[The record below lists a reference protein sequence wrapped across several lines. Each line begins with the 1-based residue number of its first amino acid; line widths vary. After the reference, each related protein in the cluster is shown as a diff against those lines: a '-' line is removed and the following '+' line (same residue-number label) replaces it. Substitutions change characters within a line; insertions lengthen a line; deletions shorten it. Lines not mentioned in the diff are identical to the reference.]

1 MSGPTLE
8 KLLLERFIHG
18 NVGDAN
24 TARHEICMKAL
35 STYPRAMY

>member
-1 MSGPTLE
+1 VSGPAFE

-24 TARHEICMKAL
+24 TARQSVLMKAL
-35 STYPRAMY
+35 SIRPPGMY